1 MCRWFM
7 RYSGGTAR
15 LKRTIRRIGGRTN
28 VRRTTAQRTN
38 VRRTA
43 TRGSAY
49 RSIVDLFY
57 QDNGLF
63 EQTMNSRSKEFKNN
77 MDGFGIAAVVGRDLH
92 QYRSMQIPHND
103 PNVKSWIRLLDGS
116 APSVVVGH
124 IRANSFPGQPS
135 HLGHTHP
142 MCHHTPNF
150 TCMVTV
156 NGLIKYP
163 DLNQGETDT
172 QRFARGIFK
181 TIEQATDGGRNVRF
195 NLESEMTDILEKIK
209 YDFRMTMAIVLIRN
223 NRTTGANGANPIP
236 LYYVA
241 RATNCSVEPQTLYH
255 HKDMKLY
262 ASETLF
268 ASKGW
273 KSVPIQRFSR
283 R

>member
-7 RYSGGTAR
+7 RYSGGTTR
-15 LKRTIRRIGGRTN
+15 LKRTNRIERTVRRT
-28 VRRTTAQRTN
+28 VRRTT
-38 VRRTA
+38 

-57 QDNGLF
+57 RDNGLF
-63 EQTMNSRSKEFKNN
+63 EQTMNSQSKEIKNN

-92 QYRSMQIPHND
+92 QYRSMQIPRND
-103 PNVKSWIRLLDGS
+103 PNVKSWIRLLDRAS
-116 APSVVVGH
+116 PSVVVGH
-124 IRANSFPGQPS
+124 IRANSFPGQLS

-142 MCHHTPNF
+142 MCHHTPKF

-181 TIEQATDGGRNVRF
+181 TIEQATVGGRNVPF

-209 YDFRMTMAIVLIRN
+209 YDFRMTLAIVLIRN
-223 NRTTGANGANPIP
+223 NRTNGANGANITPS
-236 LYYVA
+236 YYVA
-241 RATNCSVEPQTLYH
+241 RATNGSMDPQTLYH

-273 KSVPIQRFSR
+273 KSVPIQRFPR